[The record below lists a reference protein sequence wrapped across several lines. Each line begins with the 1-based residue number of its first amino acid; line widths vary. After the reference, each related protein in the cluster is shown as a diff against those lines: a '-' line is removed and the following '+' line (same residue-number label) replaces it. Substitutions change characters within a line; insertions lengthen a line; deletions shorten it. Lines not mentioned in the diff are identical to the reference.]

1 MDNKLGI
8 NAGKLMLML
17 KWDLI
22 KELIDKNTTL
32 YQINNRDFVIC
43 CQCKFKN
50 VINVATYI

>member
-22 KELIDKNTTL
+22 KELIDKNRIHIDIISNKQQRL
-32 YQINNRDFVIC
+32 CHLLSMKV
-43 CQCKFKN
+43 
-50 VINVATYI
+50 